1 VVFPAFIDTNVLFGA
16 YLCDTMLCLAEAGTY
31 RPLWSAGV
39 MDELERNLLERGL
52 PSEAITHRLAEM
64 TSAFPDAQV
73 TGYEALIE
81 RMACDPKDKHVLAA
95 AVRADAEV
103 FVTFNDKHFPE
114 LATASYDVVVVTP
127 DDFLLD
133 QLDLYPGITV
143 GALGAQARGH
153 KSPPMSVEELLGYL
167 ARAQSPQF
175 RSGGPAAS
183 ATADAVRQGCSLAKM
198 RD

>member
-1 VVFPAFIDTNVLFGA
+1 MVFPAFIDTNVLFGA
-16 YLCDTMLCLAEAGTY
+16 YLCDTMLCLAEAGTC

-95 AVRADAEV
+95 AVRANAEV
-103 FVTFNDKHFPE
+103 LVTFNDKHFPE
-114 LATASYDVVVVTP
+114 LATAPYDIAVGGMRCGSEQAPADLGSEKVGLP
-127 DDFLLD
+127 PPGLSAAADDA
-133 QLDLYPGITV
+133 GGV
-143 GALGAQARGH
+143 GRAHRHRRGH
-153 KSPPMSVEELLGYL
+153 RHASN
-167 ARAQSPQF
+167 Q
-175 RSGGPAAS
+175 GGIR
-183 ATADAVRQGCSLAKM
+183 DAGGWCR
-198 RD
+198 